1 VRRWNGWTD
10 EGDDVG
16 LPDGAAR
23 LLDSIVGPG
32 RRPRDATL
40 DEVVAGVRPSRLP
53 PHPLASGDP
62 VDRIRH
68 ARGQSLPDWI
78 ALRSGRLGAVPD
90 AVARPSSVPEVRE
103 LLAWSAT
110 HGASVVPYGGGTSVV
125 GGVTPAD
132 DGRPVLTLALERLAG
147 LRGLD
152 PRSGL
157 ATFGA
162 GTVGPDLEAALAP
175 HGLGLGHSPQSFE
188 RSTVG
193 GWVATRSAG
202 HQSIGVGRIEALFA
216 GGRVEAP
223 AGTLDLPP
231 HPASAAGPDLRQ
243 LVLGSEGRFGI
254 LTEVTVRAL
263 PRPQAERL
271 GSWFLP
277 DWERG
282 LDAARVLAQARLP
295 LSMVRL
301 STPTETATL
310 LAMADRTPTIRAL
323 DRYLRLRRIGERRC
337 LLIVTAAGRRRVVD
351 AALHEARG
359 IVGHSG
365 GVGVGASVGR
375 QWLRG
380 RLRAAGIRDRL
391 WEWGYAVDTLET
403 AVDWTA
409 LPSLAEAV
417 GRVLRDG
424 LEPDAERVHAFSHL
438 SHVYGS
444 GSSLYTTFVFR
455 LAADPDETLDRW
467 RRLKRAASDAIVEH
481 GGTISHQHGVGRD
494 HVPWLE
500 AEKGALGMAT
510 IATIARRLDPG
521 GLMNPGVLLP
531 ADGAA
536 VAHDAAAAGR

>member
-1 VRRWNGWTD
+1 MRRWNGWAD
-10 EGDDVG
+10 EGDEVT

-23 LLDSIVGPG
+23 LLESLVGPG
-32 RRPRDATL
+32 RPGRDATL
-40 DEVVAGVRPSRLP
+40 DEVVAVVPPSRLP
-53 PHPLASGDP
+53 ANPLATDDP

-90 AVARPSSVPEVRE
+90 VIARPGSAAEVRE
-103 LLAWSAT
+103 VLAWSAS

-125 GGVTPAD
+125 GGVSPAE
-132 DGRPVLTLALERLAG
+132 DGRPVVTMALERLAG
-147 LRGLD
+147 VRRID
-152 PRSGL
+152 ERSGL
-157 ATFGA
+157 VTLGA
-162 GTVGPDLEAALAP
+162 GTVGPVVEATLAQW
-175 HGLGLGHSPQSFE
+175 GLTLGHSPQSFE

-193 GWVATRSAG
+193 GWVVTRSAG

-216 GGRVEAP
+216 GGRLEAP
-223 AGTLDLPP
+223 AGTIELPP

-243 LVLGSEGRFGI
+243 LVLGSEGRFGV

-263 PRPQAERL
+263 PIPQAEGV

-282 LDAARVLAQARLP
+282 LEAARTLAQARLP

-301 STPTETATL
+301 STPQETATL
-310 LAMADRTPTIRAL
+310 LAMAGRSRMAGAL
-323 DRYLRLRRIGERRC
+323 DRYLRLRGIGEQRC
-337 LLIVTAAGRRRVVD
+337 LLIVAAAGRRRVVG
-351 AALHEARG
+351 AAMREAGPMIGR
-359 IVGHSG
+359 SG
-365 GVGVGASVGR
+365 GIGVGASIGSR
-375 QWLRG
+375 WLRG
-380 RLRAAGIRDRL
+380 RFRSAAIRDRL
-391 WEWGYAVDTLET
+391 WESGYAVDTLET

-409 LPSLAEAV
+409 LPSLADAV
-417 GRVLRDG
+417 GRALREG
-424 LEPDAERVHAFSHL
+424 LEPEGERVHAFSHL

-455 LAADPDETLDRW
+455 LAADPDATLERW
-467 RRLKRAASDAIVEH
+467 RRLKGAASAAIVEH

-500 AEKGALGMAT
+500 PEKGALGMAT
-510 IATIARRLDPG
+510 LAAIARRLDPS

-531 ADGAA
+531 ADTTDRGT
-536 VAHDAAAAGR
+536 HR